1 MKDYGLPANVVSP
14 EQRLHAESPSAQ
26 QPKKVQREVGGEQGV
41 DELATALAIMHATLE
56 STTDAILVTDEAN
69 YVSEFNE
76 KYVKFW
82 GIPPHVMI
90 SAHASELWNYT
101 SPQLKDPSGYLAR
114 IHEIVASSPLE
125 TFDVLQLKHG
135 RVFEQHSAIQ
145 LIKQRNVGRVWSFRD
160 ITQRKRAQDAL
171 ANEKR
176 VLERIA
182 SGAPLATVLDVLV
195 LGVEEQ
201 SCDGMMCTVLVFDEA
216 AQCLRHGAAPS
227 MHAEYNRTVD
237 GIRIGR
243 CVGSCGSA
251 AYKREP
257 VFATDIAT
265 DPHWADFVEL
275 AATFGLGACCSTPV
289 FSSDGA
295 LLGTVAMYYRHPHQ
309 PSEHDRELI
318 RMATHL
324 AGIVIERARAVEQL
338 RVAKV
343 AAEQRAQEITLAYDT
358 LRTTQEALNAE
369 LAGAVDYV
377 MSLLPHPITE
387 ERVSADWFM
396 TTSAQLDGDGLG
408 YHWIDSERFA
418 FYLLDVSGHGVKSAL
433 LAVSIIDT
441 LRTCGLANT
450 NWNDP
455 GAVLRALNRVYFS
468 QSRDHLYF
476 TIWYGIADL
485 AKATLRYAGG
495 GHPPAVLRAAGCK
508 NPKLAASGPPVG
520 CFAHANYPTLD
531 VPLPFPTELYLFS
544 DGVFETRR
552 QQETASLDRLVDF
565 FVSPSDR
572 RGPTIPEI
580 RNRTLEHLNGTPPPD
595 DCSVLKVSVC

>member
-1 MKDYGLPANVVSP
+1 MNDQKFSASVVSG
-14 EQRLHAESPSAQ
+14 EAAHAESPLGQKLEQVHRDES
-26 QPKKVQREVGGEQGV
+26 REQGT
-41 DELATALAIMHATLE
+41 DELAAALAMMHATLE

-69 YVSEFNE
+69 YVREFNE
-76 KYVKFW
+76 KYVKYW
-82 GIPPHVMI
+82 GIPPHMMI
-90 SAHASELWNYT
+90 SAHASELWNYV
-101 SPQLKDPSGYLAR
+101 SPQLNDPAWYLAR
-114 IHEIVASSPLE
+114 VQEIIASAALE
-125 TFDVLQLKHG
+125 TFDVLQLKDG
-135 RVFEQHSAIQ
+135 RVFEQNSAIQ

-171 ANEKR
+171 GNEKR
-176 VLERIA
+176 VLEKIA

-195 LGVEEQ
+195 RGVEAQ

-227 MHAEYNRTVD
+227 MPAEYNRIVD
-237 GIRIGR
+237 GVHIGPR
-243 CVGSCGSA
+243 VGSCGSA

-265 DPHWADFVEL
+265 DPHWAAYVEL
-275 AATFGLGACCSTPV
+275 GAVFGLGACCSTPV
-289 FSSDGA
+289 FSSEGE
-295 LLGTVAMYYRHPHQ
+295 LLGTVAMYYRKPHR

-324 AGIVIERARAVEQL
+324 ASIVMERARAVDQL
-338 RVAKV
+338 SMAKV
-343 AAEQRAQEITLAYDT
+343 AAEQRAQEITQAYDT

-369 LAGAVDYV
+369 LAGAVAYV
-377 MSLLPHPITE
+377 MSLLPRPITDK
-387 ERVSADWFM
+387 RLSADWFM
-396 TTSAQLDGDGLG
+396 ATSAQLGGDGLG
-408 YHWIDSERFA
+408 YHWIDPERFA

-441 LRTCGLANT
+441 LRTCGLADT
-450 NWNDP
+450 DWNDP

-468 QSRDHLYF
+468 QSHDHLYF

-485 AKATLRYAGG
+485 AQRTLRYAGG
-495 GHPPAVLRAAGCK
+495 GHPPAVLRATGCK

-520 CFAHANYPTLD
+520 CFGNANYPTLEI
-531 VPLPFPTELYLFS
+531 PLLFPTQLYLFS

-552 QQETASLDRLVDF
+552 QHEAAPLHRLVDF
-565 FVSPSDR
+565 LVGPGNGN
-572 RGPTIPEI
+572 GPTIAEI

-595 DCSVLKVSVC
+595 DCSVLKVSLS